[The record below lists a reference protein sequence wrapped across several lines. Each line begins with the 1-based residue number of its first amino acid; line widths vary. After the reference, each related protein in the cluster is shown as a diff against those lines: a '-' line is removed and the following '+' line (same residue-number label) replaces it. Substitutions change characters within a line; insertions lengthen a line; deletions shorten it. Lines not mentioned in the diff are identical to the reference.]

1 VRRGRGPGC
10 SALALARDPYTVLGV
25 KPGVSDAELRAA
37 YRRLVQLHHPDHNNG
52 SPEAAR
58 RFEEVQEAYA
68 SIQALRRRTPPPRS
82 TPPPPPPSSP
92 DLEERLA
99 EIERELLEK
108 ARVARERAQRAARE
122 AAAAASR
129 PKRPSDEE
137 LGYIKTDDSLGKI
150 LADAR
155 NEFVQRL
162 GEVREE
168 PLSHRVADLLDG
180 FGAQLK
186 RDRDAGPDADAKE
199 KRR

>member
-1 VRRGRGPGC
+1 
-10 SALALARDPYTVLGV
+10 
-25 KPGVSDAELRAA
+25 
-37 YRRLVQLHHPDHNNG
+37 VQLHHPDHNNG

-68 SIQALRRRTPPPRS
+68 SIQALRRRTPTRGRVRGTESRRS
-82 TPPPPPPSSP
+82 APPPPPSSP
-92 DLEERLA
+92 DIEQRLA
-99 EIERELLEK
+99 EMERELLEK
-108 ARVARERAQRAARE
+108 ARQARERAQRAARE
-122 AAAAASR
+122 AAAAASGASK

-155 NEFVQRL
+155 KEFVQRL

-168 PLSHRVADLLDG
+168 PLSHRVADMLDE

-186 RDRDAGPDADAKE
+186 QDRDGKARKP
-199 KRR
+199 RS